1 MAEEKQ
7 DNSTAPTMDDLSVLR
22 VLLHN
27 IKGIS
32 AISTSAVP
40 MMADDQDDSGL

>member
-22 VLLHN
+22 LLLHS

-32 AISTSAVP
+32 AVSASAAP
-40 MMADDQDDSGL
+40 ILADDQDDSIL

>member
-22 VLLHN
+22 LLLHS

-32 AISTSAVP
+32 AVSTSAVP
-40 MMADDQDDSGL
+40 MLSDNLDDSYL